1 MFEEEFFR
9 DVDIKSQ
16 TSLECENFSE
26 KALNALSGILR
37 DENCKIE
44 RLYLCGVF
52 DYTLVYS
59 SDLYKSL
66 TSASCTVRKL
76 MIESSDNH
84 GVVNALLMM
93 VAASHNGFDSIFSTE
108 NDTLE
113 ITHDNVHLVHR
124 AALKIRDLII
134 DVEEENV
141 RELCSQLKNTGIQAL
156 SIKYPTP
163 QVMSRNNLA
172 DITELIM
179 IPNSITKLTIK
190 DSIENSELLEAALL
204 SPLCRVESLSIR
216 GHEESE
222 EGFIQMFK
230 NVFLSPSNGIRQ
242 LTYRKH
248 SNDWTAFIDTLT
260 LPECKVQFLS
270 IGAITISGLLFA
282 FDDFSAEYLCEK
294 IKSLEIK
301 SVRRI
306 IVPMR
311 RNKEQINKAL
321 LEASRSRMMLTLLE
335 GNLIQ
340 RTNTASLLRTL
351 PTDVV
356 RSMKK
361 YF

>member
-141 RELCSQLKNTGIQAL
+141 RKLCSQLKNTGIQAL
-156 SIKYPTP
+156 TINFHQEVIS
-163 QVMSRNNLA
+163 QDNLA
-172 DITELIM
+172 AITELIM
-179 IPNSITKLTIK
+179 NPNSITKFRLKNKINNP
-190 DSIENSELLEAALL
+190 DFLEAALL
-204 SPLCRVESLSIR
+204 SPFCRVENLDIR
-216 GHEESE
+216 SDDDETSE
-222 EGFIQMFK
+222 EGFIRMFT
-230 NVFLSPSNGIRQ
+230 NVFSSPVNRIRQ
-242 LTYRKH
+242 LTYMKH
-248 SNDWTAFIDTLT
+248 SYDWTAFIDTLT
-260 LPECKVQFLS
+260 LPQCKVQILS
-270 IGAITISGLLFA
+270 IGAIINGRLFT
-282 FDDFSAEYLCEK
+282 FDDFFAEYLCEK

-301 SVRRI
+301 SVRKIKTSRH
-306 IVPMR
+306 R
-311 RNKEQINKAL
+311 KKFNKAL

>member
-9 DVDIKSQ
+9 HVDIESK
-16 TSLECENFSE
+16 TLLVWRDLSE
-26 KALNALSGILR
+26 DALDTLSRILR

-44 RLYLCGVF
+44 RLYLYGVF
-52 DYTLVYS
+52 DYTLVSS

-156 SIKYPTP
+156 SIEYRTP

-172 DITELIM
+172 DITELITN
-179 IPNSITKLTIK
+179 PNSITKLRLSDK
-190 DSIENSELLEAALL
+190 LKNPELLEAALL
-204 SPLCRVESLSIR
+204 SPLCRVESLSIY

-222 EGFIQMFK
+222 EGFIRMFK
-230 NVFLSPSNGIRQ
+230 NVFSSPVNRIRQ
-242 LTYRKH
+242 LTYMKH
-248 SNDWTAFIDTLT
+248 SNGWTAFIDTLT
-260 LPECKVQFLS
+260 LPQCKVQS
-270 IGAITISGLLFA
+270 LLVHN
-282 FDDFSAEYLCEK
+282 FDDLSAEYLCEK

-301 SVRRI
+301 SVRQI
-306 IVPMR
+306 IVPLR
-311 RNKEQINKAL
+311 HQEKINKAL
-321 LEASRSRMMLTLLE
+321 LEASRSRIMLTLLE
-335 GNLIQ
+335 GNLSQ
-340 RTNTASLLRTL
+340 RTNTANLLRSL